1 MPKKRKPPRLKPLKT
16 LRIFCEGERT
26 EPNYLNGYIA
36 TLDNRERKSVIAIE
50 KTRKNTAVQLVEE
63 AIAIMKSPGSLP
75 ADEFWVVYDRESVG
89 KYSNELHDKA
99 RAKASKAGIKIA
111 LCNVCFEYWLLIHL
125 VDTDAP
131 FGSYADLIGASALR
145 AEMKAQC
152 GCDYDKSIRSIFDLL
167 KHRLPDARERAKR
180 LNDKGLESAEIGR
193 DQPHH
198 VNPYVGIAD
207 LLDAI
212 DAFE

>member
-1 MPKKRKPPRLKPLKT
+1 MPKKRNPSQLKPLKT

-26 EPNYLNGYIA
+26 EPNYLKGYIA
-36 TLDNRERKSVIAIE
+36 ALDNHARKSVIAVE

-63 AIAIMKSPGSLP
+63 AINMKNSSDSLP
-75 ADEFWVVYDRESVG
+75 EDEFWVVYDRESVA
-89 KYSNELHDKA
+89 KYSDDLHAEA
-99 RAKASKAGIKIA
+99 RNIAKKVGIKIA

-131 FGSYADLIGASALR
+131 YGSYDNLIKTSALR
-145 AEMKAQC
+145 GQMKAQC
-152 GCDYDKSIRSIFDLL
+152 GCDYDKAKRSIFDLL
-167 KHRLPDARERAKR
+167 KNRLPDARERAKR
-180 LNDKGLESAEIGR
+180 LNAKGLQTAGAGR

-198 VNPYVGIAD
+198 INPYVGIVD

-212 DAFE
+212 DAFD